1 MTANPDP
8 QSPDPTSEAAT
19 ESETEDGAA
28 EASPENKSDDAG
40 SGDDASDDQAS
51 ADQASAPSTPAA
63 VAVAERGPGAISPE
77 LVADPYGE
85 EILDISAAD
94 FEALLS
100 DHADV
105 MGDFREGE
113 IVHAKVLRVTD
124 SMVILEFGFKSEGA
138 VPLDEFKDRD
148 AIEAGQ
154 EVEVLL
160 ESLEDDDG
168 IVVLSKKKADFL
180 RVWEKIREAHEAD
193 EPVEGMLAR
202 KIKGGVTV
210 DIMGVDA
217 FLPGSQIA
225 LRRVPNIDDLL
236 GQTFEFKIIKLNK
249 RRRNIVVSRRVI
261 LEGSARR
268 SAKPW
273 SRSFWSG
280 RSGKVSSR
288 TSPTSARLSIWVDST
303 GLLHITDMSWGRV
316 GHPSEVVDIGARLD
330 VKVLD
335 IDWDRERI
343 SLGLKQLLPYPWT
356 DIDKKYPVGSRVRG
370 KVVSIT
376 NYGAFIELEKG
387 VEGLV
392 HISEMS
398 WTRNI
403 RHPSKL
409 VTIGDE
415 IEAVVL
421 KVDMQDEKI
430 SLGMKQIEEDPW
442 LALPAKYPTGTQL
455 AGVVRNLTSFGAFV
469 EIESGIDGLV
479 HVSDL
484 SWTRRVEHPSEVI
497 QKGDEV
503 QVLVLDVDAEAKRIS
518 LGIKQLS
525 DDPWPEISERFSAG
539 VEPAGSVARVQEKGV
554 VVDLGDDIEG
564 FVPTSHSGVEEEE
577 KLPEYFRAGEP
588 LELKVIESDA
598 ANRRIVARGDDA
610 SGAYGRTGASAGR
623 RGHRRVRKRMCS
635 PRPGSRATRP
645 KRRLK
650 KRPKPQRRQQRMNRR
665 RTQWKPPPKK
675 NRTRMRLRPTKVV
688 QRKRMPAR
696 PKPKPVQT
704 RPALM
709 KTRPKPKPV
718 QTRPRKRPRA
728 KLFMSNLPS
737 KARTPV
743 APRLS
748 IVAVVAVFGCATPG
762 TPIVEAEA
770 GRVEPAIAGGPFPP
784 AQRAEADS
792 LLAQA
797 QTALDQEAFELAEA
811 LSLEIEAEF
820 GAAPGSAYA
829 LWIRARAAKANGN
842 LEGAQEAARR
852 FRTFLADGDERIA
865 EVTLLEG
872 DALQALGRTAEAV
885 AAWLPAP
892 GEPVSEEAL
901 ARVEDYVEELTE
913 SELRRLVASDEGLVA
928 PVLAEFAFRQYT
940 PGCRCRRPSLC
951 NPCAG
956 FRSHRQGAASG
967 PSRSGR

>member
-1 MTANPDP
+1 MAKDPDS
-8 QSPDPTSEAAT
+8 QSPDPTSEVEAAT
-19 ESETEDGAA
+19 ESRSEAGEA
-28 EASPENKSDDAG
+28 EASSQDPGSD
-40 SGDDASDDQAS
+40 S
-51 ADQASAPSTPAA
+51 AT
-63 VAVAERGPGAISPE
+63 VVVAEKGPGGISPE
-77 LVADPYGE
+77 LLADPYGE

-113 IVHAKVLRVTD
+113 IVHAKVLRVTE

-138 VPLDEFKDRD
+138 VPLDEFKDSGT
-148 AIEAGQ
+148 IEPGQ

-261 LEGSARR
+261 LEGEREKKRETLVMELLVGQVREGIVKNITDFGA
-268 SAKPW
+268 
-273 SRSFWSG
+273 FIDLG
-280 RSGKVSSR
+280 G
-288 TSPTSARLSIWVDST
+288 LD

-316 GHPSEVVDIGARLD
+316 GHPSEVVDIGAKLD

-356 DIDKKYPVGSRVRG
+356 EIDKKYPVGSRVRG

-409 VTIGDE
+409 VNIADE

-421 KVDMQDEKI
+421 KVDIQDEKI

-484 SWTRRVEHPSEVI
+484 SWTRRVEHPSEII

-518 LGIKQLS
+518 LGMKQLT

-554 VVDLGDDIEG
+554 VVDLGNDIEG
-564 FVPTSHSGVEEEE
+564 FVPTSHSGVDEEE
-577 KLPEYFRAGEP
+577 KLPEYFRAGEL

-598 ANRRIVARGDDA
+598 ANRRIVLEVG
-610 SGAYGRTGASAGR
+610 TLPE
-623 RGHRRVRKRMCS
+623 RMDV
-635 PRPGSRATRP
+635 PE
-645 KRRLK
+645 
-650 KRPKPQRRQQRMNRR
+650 
-665 RTQWKPPPKK
+665 PPPEEGFEEYGAEAS
-675 NRTRMRLRPTKVV
+675 PDV
-688 QRKRMPAR
+688 
-696 PKPKPVQT
+696 
-704 RPALM
+704 
-709 KTRPKPKPV
+709 
-718 QTRPRKRPRA
+718 
-728 KLFMSNLPS
+728 
-737 KARTPV
+737 TPD
-743 APRLS
+743 APEPDAAEATTEEDS
-748 IVAVVAVFGCATPG
+748 DEDAVVADEGGVAEADAVEAEEAEAGDDEAQAEA
-762 TPIVEAEA
+762 VEAEA
-770 GRVEPAIAGGPFPP
+770 VETETVDADH
-784 AQRAEADS
+784 EAD
-792 LLAQA
+792 A
-797 QTALDQEAFELAEA
+797 
-811 LSLEIEAEF
+811 
-820 GAAPGSAYA
+820 
-829 LWIRARAAKANGN
+829 
-842 LEGAQEAARR
+842 
-852 FRTFLADGDERIA
+852 GDETDVGEDA
-865 EVTLLEG
+865 DEG
-872 DALQALGRTAEAV
+872 DADEDKAK
-885 AAWLPAP
+885 
-892 GEPVSEEAL
+892 EEA
-901 ARVEDYVEELTE
+901 
-913 SELRRLVASDEGLVA
+913 
-928 PVLAEFAFRQYT
+928 
-940 PGCRCRRPSLC
+940 
-951 NPCAG
+951 
-956 FRSHRQGAASG
+956 
-967 PSRSGR
+967 